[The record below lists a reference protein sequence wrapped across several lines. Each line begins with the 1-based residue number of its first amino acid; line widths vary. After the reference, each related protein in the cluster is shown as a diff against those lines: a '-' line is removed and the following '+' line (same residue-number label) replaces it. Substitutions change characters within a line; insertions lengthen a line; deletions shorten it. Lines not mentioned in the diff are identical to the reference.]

1 MLYART
7 KNGVKYISASDAE
20 TIIKLYEEDKGY
32 LCEGLFIVRSGDTF
46 TAIDNSNG
54 DCWVEDFKS
63 YQAALD
69 WLFDIDF

>member
-32 LCEGLFIVRSGDTF
+32 LCEGSMAIRS
-46 TAIDNSNG
+46 
-54 DCWVEDFKS
+54 EDIS
-63 YQAALD
+63 L
-69 WLFDIDF
+69 

>member
-32 LCEGLFIVRSGDTF
+32 LCEGLYIVRSGNIYTP
-46 TAIDNSNG
+46 IDNADGNA
-54 DCWVEDFKS
+54 WTEDFFS
-63 YQAALD
+63 YKEAAD
-69 WLFDIDF
+69 WLLNS